1 MRQLEHEE
9 IKLQLGGMLFTWDD
23 EKERINIR
31 KHGID
36 FKEAA
41 SAFLD
46 INAVFEENYVD
57 DYTGEERFNVI
68 GRFTGPLMYVV
79 FVERVTI
86 GGNDIIR
93 IISARDANKEER
105 KRYVSGY

>member
-1 MRQLEHEE
+1 MKRVEHEE
-9 IKLQLGGMLFTWDD
+9 IKLRLGDMFFTWDD

-79 FVERVTI
+79 FVECITI

-93 IISARDANKEER
+93 IISARRAEKKER
-105 KRYVSGY
+105 IRYVNGA